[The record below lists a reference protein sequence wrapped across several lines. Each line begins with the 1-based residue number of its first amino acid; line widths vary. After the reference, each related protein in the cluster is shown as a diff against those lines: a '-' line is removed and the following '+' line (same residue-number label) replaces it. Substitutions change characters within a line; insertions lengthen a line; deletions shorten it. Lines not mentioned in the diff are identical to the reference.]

1 MLQWTYGWELHKLD
15 GLACYKRKFVNKVP
29 YELDL
34 LDSHRPFAVCPLCP
48 QIFSIGL
55 KHRTTK
61 TIREHFIEEHEEE
74 TYKMFDV
81 WKKKSKGQLFI
92 KKMLLSVMKK
102 VIDFKRELIK
112 KYQKKCLAYQ
122 SKILNLINE
131 IDDSYGACQAIEN
144 EINNIDRS
152 FAGKKRKKNKKRGK
166 NESCKGNEEKSR
178 VEIN

>member
-1 MLQWTYGWELHKLD
+1 M
-15 GLACYKRKFVNKVP
+15 
-29 YELDL
+29 
-34 LDSHRPFAVCPLCP
+34 
-48 QIFSIGL
+48 
-55 KHRTTK
+55 
-61 TIREHFIEEHEEE
+61 EE
-74 TYKMFDV
+74 
-81 WKKKSKGQLFI
+81 KSKGQLFI
-92 KKMLLSVMKK
+92 KKMRLSVMKK

-144 EINNIDRS
+144 EINTIDQS